1 MCNKLFIIIHFL
13 FILPFM
19 GGCMSVFAQSERKV
33 SGLVTDA
40 ETGETLIGVLVQQK
54 GEETMA
60 TTDVNGRYEIIIH
73 HDDSSQPPT
82 LVFSYIG
89 MEKKEVQVGNRDVLN
104 VRMESGVSQLDEV
117 VVVAYGTRKK
127 GTITGSVATVKGE
140 SINDTPVASFD
151 QALQGKAAGL
161 TVLQDSGDP
170 TAPASFQIRG
180 TNSINAG
187 TEPLFVVDGVP
198 VSSSEFS
205 TINPSDIESFS
216 VLKDASST
224 SIYGARAA
232 NGVVVITTKRG
243 RSGDK
248 AQVMLR
254 AQYGFSNLAYG
265 HWTQMNTSQRLDF
278 EEEIG
283 IRTPGLYD
291 RETLER
297 TNINWRDLVFRNNA
311 PTQSY
316 DLSVAGGGSRI
327 SYFVSANV
335 FDQTGTAIGSDFSRY
350 TLRANVEAQAND
362 WLRIGTNTSL
372 SSSKAHEADYG
383 SYSIVSPIS
392 AMKFMLPYWD
402 PYKADGTYASPADG
416 TWRGSYENPL
426 EWNEAN
432 PLTRKRVHVLSSTFL
447 ELEPMKDLRI
457 KTLLGID
464 GGDLRSDTK
473 SMPSYVGNYGIGTVG
488 KSFMRSYNI
497 TWTNT
502 ATYTTGFSN
511 SDDSETSVHQLT
523 LLLGHEMTRNASDA
537 FTVVARGQSSDKL
550 MTLATGTAAT
560 NWSDSRAASTY
571 LSYFGRAEYNYRQSL
586 YADLSIRRDA
596 SSKFGKDSRWATF
609 WSAGMMCDLLNA
621 IPQLKNEQGKS
632 FLSMLQLSASYGTS
646 GNSSIPNYDH
656 LSLYSAGPQ
665 YSGMPGVAPYSRGNE
680 SLTWEKLNTLNVG
693 LRVGLWNRLT
703 MGVEFYNKRT
713 TDMLMEVPI
722 TMGNG
727 FSSQWDNIGAMLNR
741 GVELDVQATIFR
753 NKAFNW
759 SINANASYNHNEIT
773 ELYNGLDE
781 YELPATGLMLK
792 VGHPYGEQYA
802 VCYAGV
808 NPANGDA
815 LWYNKD
821 GDITNVY
828 SEEDKVLT
836 GKSYVAPWQGGFG
849 TTLSW
854 KGLTLDAQFSW
865 VANRWVMN
873 NDRFFDESN
882 GLYSSAYNQ
891 STELFNRWKE
901 PGDVTTLPRYG
912 VTPEM
917 DTHLIEDASFLR
929 LKNVMLS
936 YTVPRRLLRPTKVI
950 ERIRVFA
957 QAQNLLTFT
966 KFTGMDPESS
976 VNVYQATYPMS
987 RQFTMGIEVGF

>member
-1 MCNKLFIIIHFL
+1 MRNKAILTILFLLFFL
-13 FILPFM
+13 PLM
-19 GGCMSVFAQSERKV
+19 GGGSLFVFAQSERKI
-33 SGLVTDA
+33 SGRVTDA
-40 ETGETLIGVLVQQK
+40 ETGETLVGVLIQQK
-54 GEETMA
+54 GAKAMA
-60 TTDVNGRYEIIIH
+60 TTDVDGKYEILLQQ
-73 HDDSSQPPT
+73 SSQAPV

-89 MEKKEVQVGNRDVLN
+89 MDNQEVQTDGRSVIN
-104 VRMESGVSQLDEV
+104 VKMTSSISRIDEV

-127 GTITGSVATVKGE
+127 GTITGSVSTVKGE
-140 SINDTPVASFD
+140 RINDAPVASFD

-205 TINPSDIESFS
+205 AINSSDIESFT

-232 NGVVVITTKRG
+232 NGVIVITTKRG

-265 HWTQMNTSQRLDF
+265 HWTQMDTHERLNF

-291 RETLER
+291 REALER
-297 TNINWRDLVFRNNA
+297 TNINWRDLVFRDNA

-316 DLSVAGGGSRI
+316 DLSIAGGGSHV
-327 SYFVSANV
+327 SYFISANC

-362 WLRIGTNTSL
+362 WLRVGTNTSI
-372 SSSKAHEADYG
+372 SSSTAHEADYG

-402 PYKADGTYASPADG
+402 PYKADGTFASPADNS
-416 TWRGSYENPL
+416 WRGSYENPL
-426 EWNEAN
+426 EWNQAN
-432 PLTRKRVHVLSSTFL
+432 PLTRKRVHLLSSTFL
-447 ELEPMKDLRI
+447 ELNPIKELRV

-473 SMPSYVGNYGIGTVG
+473 SLPSYVGNYGIGTVG
-488 KSFMRSYNI
+488 KSFARSYNI

-502 ATYTTGFSN
+502 ATYNTEFG
-511 SDDSETSVHQLT
+511 DDHHLT
-523 LLLGHEMTRNASDA
+523 ALLGQEMTRNANDA

-550 MTLATGTAAT
+550 LTLSTGTAAT

-571 LSYFGRAEYNYRQSL
+571 LSYFGRAEYNYQQQY
-586 YADLSIRRDA
+586 YADLSLRRDA

-609 WSAGMMCDLLNA
+609 WSVGFMADLLN
-621 IPQLKNEQGKS
+621 IINPQSSVSNQKS
-632 FLSMLQLSASYGTS
+632 PVSTLQLSLSYGTS

-665 YSGMPGVAPYSRGNE
+665 YAGMPGVAPYSRGNE
-680 SLTWEKLNTLNVG
+680 SLTWEKLNTFNLA
-693 LRVGLWNRLT
+693 LKLGLWRRIDL
-703 MGVEFYNKRT
+703 GIEFYDKRT
-713 TDMLMEVPI
+713 TNMLMEVPI

-727 FSSQWDNIGAMLNR
+727 FSTQWDNIGAMLNR
-741 GVELDVQATIFR
+741 GVELDVQATLIHT
-753 NKAFNW
+753 KHFNW
-759 SINANASYNHNEIT
+759 TVNANASYNHNEIT
-773 ELYNGLDE
+773 ELYNGLDQ

-802 VCYAGV
+802 VRYAGV

-815 LWYNKD
+815 LWYTKD
-821 GDITNVY
+821 GDVTNVY
-828 SEEDKVLT
+828 NEDDKVLT

-854 KGLTLDAQFSW
+854 KGITLDAQFSW
-865 VANRWVMN
+865 VADRWVMN

-891 STELFNRWKE
+891 STELFNRWKQ
-901 PGDVTTLPRYG
+901 PGDVTTIPRYG

-917 DTHLIEDASFLR
+917 DTHLLEDASFLR

-936 YTVPRRLLRPTKVI
+936 YTLPKPLLHPTKVI
-950 ERIRVFA
+950 NRIRLFA

-966 KFTGMDPESS
+966 RFTGMDPESS

-987 RQFTMGIEVGF
+987 RQFTLGIEVGF